1 MMRTPTKRQG
11 AQRRW
16 VGRSFDA
23 VAESRRW
30 KEAVAARTS
39 GMSMNERMA
48 WFRQQSSVPA
58 IRGRT
63 QPATGDLIL
72 REEPPAYGRKASE

>member
-1 MMRTPTKRQG
+1 MPAKNSQTEP
-11 AQRRW
+11 
-16 VGRSFDA
+16 FDA

-30 KEAVAARTS
+30 KESVAARTS

-58 IRGRT
+58 IRDRA
-63 QPATGDLIL
+63 QSVSSDLIL
-72 REEPPAYGRKASE
+72 REDPPAYGRKASE